1 MRRFLLIAGILLVAL
16 QASAAVSRDG
26 SCSATGTSC
35 TISAVSTGDLIV
47 VFAFRNGS
55 VTAPSLPASNTSIA
69 TSATAAGGTVAS
81 LRIYCRKASSG
92 ADTGTGTATNATSV
106 MGIAY
111 KGNTV
116 NATAD
121 CNRTGVAPVSSG
133 NTSNAKTSTAASYPG
148 ITLLEADGQSW
159 VAGFMG
165 GTASSTCTPTGM
177 TSVSGTGTILGND
190 SNAVIASWST
200 TTCTV
205 SSETWMT
212 YVVEILDKATVS
224 HVVQTCPLNENGAG
238 TTVTCTFGSNATAGN
253 LIVAMAEDINTPT
266 TMNLTDS
273 QSVTVTYPSTFQNLS
288 VAGTRVSVGYFIVG
302 STAALTVTGTSSSSG
317 TDKAVMALEITGYS
331 TIDTSSKTAGGSNAI
346 TPTSGR
352 SEVIAAFA
360 ATDISTLNPVVSISP
375 FTLEDSGTPGLH
387 DPADATDTAASTT
400 GSYTAV
406 FTGGTTAEVFSMSFY
421 TPSAGTCLPSLAL
434 IGVGKCG

>member
-1 MRRFLLIAGILLVAL
+1 MFKYLLPFVLLCSI
-16 QASAAVSRDG
+16 SATAAISRDG
-26 SCSATGTSC
+26 SCSATATSC
-35 TISAVSTGDLIV
+35 TISAVTTGDLIV

-69 TSATAAGGTVAS
+69 TAATAAGGTVAS

-133 NTSNAKTSTAASYPG
+133 NTSNAKTSTTASYPG
-148 ITLLEADGQSW
+148 ITALEQDGQQW
-159 VAGFMG
+159 FAGFLG

-190 SNAVIASWST
+190 TNTVAASWST
-200 TTCTV
+200 TTCSV

-212 YVVEILDKATVS
+212 YVVEILDKATTS
-224 HVVQTCPLNENGAG
+224 HVVQKCPLAQSGAG
-238 TTVTCTFGSNATAGN
+238 TTVTCTFGSNVASGN
-253 LIVAMAEDINTPT
+253 LIVAMGEDVNTPT

-273 QSVTVTYPSTFQNLS
+273 QSVTVIYPTGFHNIS
-288 VAGTRVSVGYFIVG
+288 VAGTRVSVGYFFAT
-302 STAALTVTGTSSSSG
+302 SSAAMTVTGTSSSSG

-331 TIDTSSKTAGGSNAI
+331 TLDTSGTTAGGSAAI

-352 SEVIAAFA
+352 SEVMAAFA
-360 ATDISTLNPVVSISP
+360 ATDISTLNPVVSVSP
-375 FTLEDSGTPGLH
+375 FTLEDNGTPGLH
-387 DPADATDTAASTT
+387 DPADATNTAASTS

-406 FTGGTTAEVFSMSFY
+406 FTGGTTAQVFAMSFY
-421 TPSAGTCLPSLAL
+421 TPSASTCIPSLAL
-434 IGVGKCG
+434 RGVGACG